1 MYIKSFNS
9 QYELIEYHHYVN
21 HVDDK
26 VVNLVELIIDCPIEK
41 FVEDDFT
48 SIFIIETDHQ
58 THVFSWYEVSEYY
71 EENGYLKVV
80 LVKQS
85 KEEASLRLVFFLCS
99 DMYEI

>member
-21 HVDDK
+21 YVDDK

-41 FVEDDFT
+41 FAEDDFT

-58 THVFSWYEVSEYY
+58 THVFSWYTIDEYY
-71 EENGYLKVV
+71 AENGYLKVI
-80 LVKQS
+80 LVK
-85 KEEASLRLVFFLCS
+85 
-99 DMYEI
+99 

>member
-21 HVDDK
+21 YVDDK
-26 VVNLVELIIDCPIEK
+26 VVNLVELIIDCPIEE

-58 THVFSWYEVSEYY
+58 THVFSWYTIDEYY
-71 EENGYLKVV
+71 EENGLLKVV
-80 LVKQS
+80 LVK
-85 KEEASLRLVFFLCS
+85 
-99 DMYEI
+99 